1 MTSRGLLAPWQDLA
15 YGAAIGVPAR
25 LQSAELCDLFG
36 PSDAG
41 RSMKAGKTLKLLL
54 AASLA
59 VGAMAFAPA
68 QVRAADPVVTVIDGT
83 GVTIVEQESSC
94 CAGGSWGS
102 AYSFD
107 SAVAV
112 YVPIAL
118 PAGMRST
125 ISFDYAVIAPG
136 ALKVGG
142 TMACSG
148 SPSSNNNRQVRVDIV
163 DSTLSGQSW
172 FGSPALGL
180 LKNALTPV
188 ANSTGHIDVDVTAWA
203 GTTVNLAFR
212 ATGCDDMDDPGFID
226 ADWSNVTLTTTD
238 FWVDA
243 PVATVKPVVT
253 GSFAA
258 VGVQLTGTRGTWT
271 SINAYFRPQWYRC
284 TKAGAAVDQY
294 TSVSVPSG
302 CSAISGATEL
312 TYTPTTA
319 DKGRFLRMRSGGTG
333 DGGQLFSF
341 SKTTAVIGS
350 APVSR
355 TSAPPTVGGVLRV
368 GRTLTAARGTWT
380 ATPTATYTYQ
390 WYRCTATG
398 AASATVPDTCT
409 VIAGATRS
417 TYKLLAA
424 DKTAG
429 YIRVKVTATSTAG
442 VTVRVSA
449 AKKIL

>member
-1 MTSRGLLAPWQDLA
+1 
-15 YGAAIGVPAR
+15 
-25 LQSAELCDLFG
+25 
-36 PSDAG
+36 
-41 RSMKAGKTLKLLL
+41 MKAVKTMKLLL

-68 QVRAADPVVTVIDGT
+68 QARAADPVVTVIDGT
-83 GVTIVEQESSC
+83 GVTTVEQESSC
-94 CAGGSWGS
+94 CGDGSWGS
-102 AYSFD
+102 ADSFG

-125 ISFDYAVIAPG
+125 ISFDYSVSILFG
-136 ALKVGG
+136 ALEVGG
-142 TMACSG
+142 TMACSE
-148 SPSSNNNRQVRVDIV
+148 SYLSNSNRQFRVDIV
-163 DSTLSGQSW
+163 ESTLSGQSW

-188 ANSTGHIDVDVTAWA
+188 AAGSGRIDVDVTAWA

-212 ATGCDDMDDPGFID
+212 ATACDDMDYPGYLE
-226 ADWSNVTLTTTD
+226 AAWSNVTLTTTD

-253 GSFAA
+253 GSYAA
-258 VGVQLTGTRGTWT
+258 VGVELTGTRGTWT
-271 SINAYFRPQWYRC
+271 SISAYFRPQWYRC

-312 TYTPTTA
+312 TYTPVTA
-319 DKGRFLRMRSGGTG
+319 DKGKFLRMRSGGTG

-341 SKTTAVIGS
+341 SKATAVIGT
-350 APVSR
+350 APASR
-355 TSAPPTVGGVLRV
+355 ASAPPTVGGVLRV
-368 GRTLTAARGTWT
+368 GRTLTAAKGTWT
-380 ATPTATYTYQ
+380 ATPAATYRYQ

-398 AASATVPDTCT
+398 VAAATVPVTCT
-409 VIAGATRS
+409 VIAGATKS
-417 TYKLLAA
+417 TYKLLTA

-442 VTVRVSA
+442 VAERVSA
-449 AKKIL
+449 AKKIQ

>member
-1 MTSRGLLAPWQDLA
+1 
-15 YGAAIGVPAR
+15 
-25 LQSAELCDLFG
+25 
-36 PSDAG
+36 
-41 RSMKAGKTLKLLL
+41 
-54 AASLA
+54 
-59 VGAMAFAPA
+59 MAFAPA

-83 GVTIVEQESSC
+83 GSTTVRQEDGGFPLC
-94 CAGGSWGS
+94 CSNGSWGG
-102 AYSFD
+102 AYSD
-107 SAVAV
+107 ISSAVVV

-125 ISFDYAVIAPG
+125 ISFDYSVFAFG

-142 TMACSG
+142 TMACTG
-148 SPSSNNNRQVRVDIV
+148 TFPDYNRQFRVDIV

-188 ANSTGHIDVDVTAWA
+188 AAGSGRIDVDVTAWA

-212 ATGCDDMDDPGFID
+212 ATGCDDMEDPGVVD

-243 PVATVKPVVT
+243 PAATVKPVVS
-253 GSFAA
+253 GSYAA
-258 VGVQLTGTRGTWT
+258 VGVELTGTRGTWT
-271 SINAYFRPQWYRC
+271 SISAYFRPQWYRC

-294 TSVSVPSG
+294 TSVAVPSG

-319 DKGRFLRMRSGGTG
+319 DK
-333 DGGQLFSF
+333 
-341 SKTTAVIGS
+341 
-350 APVSR
+350 
-355 TSAPPTVGGVLRV
+355 
-368 GRTLTAARGTWT
+368 LTAAKGTWT
-380 ATPTATYTYQ
+380 GSPTPTYTYQ

-398 AASATVPDTCT
+398 VAAATVPETCT
-409 VIAGATRS
+409 VIAGATKS
-417 TYKLLAA
+417 TYKLLTA

-442 VTVRVSA
+442 ITVRVSA

>member
-1 MTSRGLLAPWQDLA
+1 
-15 YGAAIGVPAR
+15 
-25 LQSAELCDLFG
+25 
-36 PSDAG
+36 
-41 RSMKAGKTLKLLL
+41 MKAGKTVKLLL

-59 VGAMAFAPA
+59 AGAMAIAPA
-68 QVRAADPVVTVIDGT
+68 QVRAADPVVTAIDGT

-102 AYSFD
+102 AYSFG
-107 SAVAV
+107 SAIAV

-125 ISFDYAVIAPG
+125 ISFDYAVLAFG
-136 ALKVGG
+136 DLKVGG
-142 TMACSG
+142 TMACSA
-148 SPSSNNNRQVRVDIV
+148 SFSSNNNRQFRVDIV

-188 ANSTGHIDVDVTAWA
+188 AAGSGRIDVDVTAWA

-212 ATGCDDMDDPGFID
+212 ATGCDDMDYPGNLE

-253 GSFAA
+253 GSYAA
-258 VGVQLTGTRGTWT
+258 VGVELTGTRGTWT
-271 SINAYFRPQWYRC
+271 SISAYFRPQWYRC

-302 CSAISGATEL
+302 CSAISG
-312 TYTPTTA
+312 
-319 DKGRFLRMRSGGTG
+319 GTG

-341 SKTTAVIGS
+341 SKATAVIGT

-355 TSAPPTVGGVLRV
+355 ASAPPTVGGVLRV
-368 GRTLTAARGTWT
+368 GRTLTAAKGTWT
-380 ATPTATYTYQ
+380 ATPAATYRYQ

-398 AASATVPDTCT
+398 VAAATVPVTCT
-409 VIAGATRS
+409 VIAGATKS
-417 TYKLLAA
+417 TYKLLTA

>member
-1 MTSRGLLAPWQDLA
+1 
-15 YGAAIGVPAR
+15 
-25 LQSAELCDLFG
+25 
-36 PSDAG
+36 
-41 RSMKAGKTLKLLL
+41 MKAGNFLKLLL
-54 AASLA
+54 TTSLA
-59 VGAMAFAPA
+59 VGTMAFAPA

-83 GVTIVEQESSC
+83 GSTTVLQDDGGIPLCCSS
-94 CAGGSWGS
+94 GGWGYAFS
-102 AYSFD
+102 D
-107 SAVAV
+107 IESAVVV

-125 ISFDYAVIAPG
+125 ISFDYSVFAPG
-136 ALKVGG
+136 GLKVGG

-148 SPSSNNNRQVRVDIV
+148 SYSSNNNRQFRVDIV

-188 ANSTGHIDVDVTAWA
+188 ANSSGRIDVDVTAWA
-203 GTTVNLAFR
+203 GTTVILAFR
-212 ATGCDDMDDPGFID
+212 ATGCDDMDAPGILD
-226 ADWSNVTLTTTD
+226 AGWSNVTLTTTD

-253 GSFAA
+253 GSYAA
-258 VGVQLTGTRGTWT
+258 VGVELTGTRGTWT
-271 SINAYFRPQWYRC
+271 SISAYFRPQWYRC

-294 TSVSVPSG
+294 TPAAAPSG

-312 TYTPTTA
+312 TYTPVTA
-319 DKGRFLRMRSGGTG
+319 DKGKYLRMRSGGTG

-341 SKTTAVIGS
+341 SKTTAVIGT

-355 TSAPPTVGGVLRV
+355 ASAPPAVGGVLKV
-368 GRTLTAARGTWT
+368 GRTLTATRGTWT
-380 ATPTATYTYQ
+380 ATPSATYRYQ

-398 AASATVPDTCT
+398 SASATVPGTCT
-409 VIAGATRS
+409 LIAGATKS

-442 VTVRVSA
+442 VAERVSA
-449 AKKIL
+449 AKKIQ

>member
-1 MTSRGLLAPWQDLA
+1 
-15 YGAAIGVPAR
+15 
-25 LQSAELCDLFG
+25 
-36 PSDAG
+36 
-41 RSMKAGKTLKLLL
+41 MKAGKTLKLLL

-83 GVTIVEQESSC
+83 GSTTVRQEDGGFPLC
-94 CAGGSWGS
+94 CSNGSWGGARS
-102 AYSFD
+102 D
-107 SAVAV
+107 IESAVAV

-125 ISFDYAVIAPG
+125 ISFDYSVFAFG

-142 TMACSG
+142 TMACTG
-148 SPSSNNNRQVRVDIV
+148 TFPDNNRQFRVDIV

-188 ANSTGHIDVDVTAWA
+188 AISSGHIDVDVTAWA

-212 ATGCDDMDDPGFID
+212 ATGCDDIEDPGFVD

-243 PVATVKPVVT
+243 PAATVKPVVS
-253 GSFAA
+253 GSYAA
-258 VGVQLTGTRGTWT
+258 VGVELTGTRGTWT
-271 SINAYFRPQWYRC
+271 SISAYFRPQWYRC

-294 TSVSVPSG
+294 TSVAAPSG

-319 DKGRFLRMRSGGTG
+319 DKGKFLRMRSGGTG

-341 SKTTAVIGS
+341 SKATAVIGT

-355 TSAPPTVGGVLRV
+355 ASAPPTVGGVLRV
-368 GRTLTAARGTWT
+368 GRTLTAAKGTWT
-380 ATPTATYTYQ
+380 GSPTPTYTYQ

-398 AASATVPDTCT
+398 AAASTVPGTCT
-409 VIAGATRS
+409 LIAGATKS
-417 TYKLLAA
+417 TYKLLTA

>member
-1 MTSRGLLAPWQDLA
+1 
-15 YGAAIGVPAR
+15 
-25 LQSAELCDLFG
+25 
-36 PSDAG
+36 
-41 RSMKAGKTLKLLL
+41 MKAGKTVKLLL

-59 VGAMAFAPA
+59 AGAMAFAPA
-68 QVRAADPVVTVIDGT
+68 QVRAADPVVTVIDDT
-83 GVTIVEQESSC
+83 GVTTVEQEDSRPTCCSS
-94 CAGGSWGS
+94 GFWGTAVS
-102 AYSFD
+102 D
-107 SAVAV
+107 LESAVAV

-118 PAGMRST
+118 PAGLRST
-125 ISFDYAVIAPG
+125 ISFDYSVSAAG

-142 TMACSG
+142 TMACS
-148 SPSSNNNRQVRVDIV
+148 SDLSSNNNRQFRVDIV

-188 ANSTGHIDVDVTAWA
+188 ANSSGHIDVDVTAWA

-212 ATGCDDMDDPGFID
+212 ATGCDDLDEIGLII
-226 ADWSNVTLTTTD
+226 ATWTNVTLTTTD

-253 GSFAA
+253 GSYAA
-258 VGVQLTGTRGTWT
+258 VGVELTGTRGTWT
-271 SINAYFRPQWYRC
+271 SISAYFRPQWYRC

-294 TSVSVPSG
+294 TSVSAPSG

-312 TYTPTTA
+312 TYTPVTA
-319 DKGRFLRMRSGGTG
+319 DKGKFLRMRSGGTG

-341 SKTTAVIGS
+341 SRATAVIGT
-350 APVSR
+350 APASKA
-355 TSAPPTVGGVLRV
+355 SAPPTVGGVVKV
-368 GRTLTAARGTWT
+368 GRTLTAAKGTWT
-380 ATPTATYTYQ
+380 GTPTPTYAYQ

-398 AASATVPDTCT
+398 VAAATVPETCT
-409 VIAGATRS
+409 VIAGATKS
-417 TYKLLAA
+417 TYKLLTA

-449 AKKIL
+449 AKTIL

>member
-1 MTSRGLLAPWQDLA
+1 
-15 YGAAIGVPAR
+15 
-25 LQSAELCDLFG
+25 
-36 PSDAG
+36 
-41 RSMKAGKTLKLLL
+41 MKAGKTLKLLL
-54 AASLA
+54 AVALA

-68 QVRAADPVVTVIDGT
+68 QVRAADPVVTTIDGT
-83 GVTIVEQESSC
+83 GVTVVKQTTSGPELSS
-94 CAGGSWGS
+94 GSWGAATS
-102 AYSFD
+102 DYFQ
-107 SAVAV
+107 AVAV
-112 YVPIAL
+112 YVPVTLA
-118 PAGMRST
+118 AGMRST
-125 ISFDYAVIAPG
+125 ISFDYLVDTGPSFLG
-136 ALKVGG
+136 GGLKVGG
-142 TMACSG
+142 TMACEQTLAA
-148 SPSSNNNRQVRVDIV
+148 NNNRQFRVDIV
-163 DSTLSGQSW
+163 ESTLSGQSW

-188 ANSTGHIDVDVTAWA
+188 AISSGHIDVDVTAWA

-212 ATGCDDMDDPGFID
+212 AAHCDEFILD
-226 ADWSNVTLTTTD
+226 YLQAQWSNVTLTTTD

-243 PVATVKPVVT
+243 PAATVKPVVT
-253 GSFAA
+253 GDFAA

-271 SINAYFRPQWYRC
+271 SISAYFRPQWYRC

-294 TSVSVPSG
+294 TSVAVPSG

-319 DKGRFLRMRSGGTG
+319 DKGKFLRMRSGGTG

-341 SKTTAVIGS
+341 SKATAVIGT

-355 TSAPPTVGGVLRV
+355 ASAPPTVGGVLRV
-368 GRTLTAARGTWT
+368 GRTLTAAKGTWT
-380 ATPTATYTYQ
+380 GSPTPTYTYQ

-398 AASATVPDTCT
+398 VAAATVPETCT
-409 VIAGATRS
+409 VIAGATKS
-417 TYKLLAA
+417 TYKLLTA

>member
-1 MTSRGLLAPWQDLA
+1 
-15 YGAAIGVPAR
+15 
-25 LQSAELCDLFG
+25 
-36 PSDAG
+36 
-41 RSMKAGKTLKLLL
+41 MKAGKTLKLLL

-59 VGAMAFAPA
+59 VGAMAIAPA

-83 GVTIVEQESSC
+83 GMTVVQQTAVGFSS
-94 CAGGSWGS
+94 GSWGTAS
-102 AYSFD
+102 SSYEQ
-107 SAVAV
+107 AVAV
-112 YVPIAL
+112 YVPVTL

-125 ISFDYAVIAPG
+125 ISFDYAVSSFDP
-136 ALKVGG
+136 LMVGG
-142 TMACSG
+142 TMACTPLASG
-148 SPSSNNNRQVRVDIV
+148 LNNNQFRVDIV
-163 DSTLSGQSW
+163 ESNLSGQSW

-188 ANSTGHIDVDVTAWA
+188 ADGSGRIDVDVTAWA

-212 ATGCDDMDDPGFID
+212 AAYCDAVPFDSIQ
-226 ADWSNVTLTTTD
+226 AQWEYVTLTTTD

-253 GSFAA
+253 GDFAA

-271 SINAYFRPQWYRC
+271 SISAYFRPQWYRC

-294 TSVSVPSG
+294 TSVAAPSG

-312 TYTPTTA
+312 TYTPVTA
-319 DKGRFLRMRSGGTG
+319 DKGKFLRMRSGGTG

-341 SKTTAVIGS
+341 SKATAVIGT
-350 APVSR
+350 APVS
-355 TSAPPTVGGVLRV
+355 TASAPPTVGGVVKV
-368 GRTLTAARGTWT
+368 GRTLTAAKGTWT
-380 ATPTATYTYQ
+380 GTPTPTYAYQ

-398 AASATVPDTCT
+398 VAAATVPDTCT
-409 VIAGATRS
+409 VIAGATKS

-429 YIRVKVTATSTAG
+429 YVRVKVTATSTAG

>member
-1 MTSRGLLAPWQDLA
+1 
-15 YGAAIGVPAR
+15 
-25 LQSAELCDLFG
+25 
-36 PSDAG
+36 
-41 RSMKAGKTLKLLL
+41 MKAGKTMKLLL

-59 VGAMAFAPA
+59 VSAMAFAPA
-68 QVRAADPVVTVIDGT
+68 QARAADPVVTVIDGT
-83 GVTIVEQESSC
+83 GVTAVEQEDSGPLC
-94 CAGGSWGS
+94 CSGGYWGGAVS
-102 AYSFD
+102 D
-107 SAVAV
+107 IESAVAV

-125 ISFDYAVIAPG
+125 ISFDYSVSAQG

-142 TMACSG
+142 TMACS
-148 SPSSNNNRQVRVDIV
+148 SNPSSNNNRQFRVDIV

-188 ANSTGHIDVDVTAWA
+188 ANSSGHIDVDVTAWA

-212 ATGCDDMDDPGFID
+212 ATGCDDLDDFGYIS
-226 ADWSNVTLTTTD
+226 ATWTNVTLTTTD

-253 GSFAA
+253 GSYAA
-258 VGVQLTGTRGTWT
+258 VGVELTGTRGTWT
-271 SINAYFRPQWYRC
+271 SISAYFRPQWYRC

-312 TYTPTTA
+312 TYTPVTA
-319 DKGRFLRMRSGGTG
+319 DKGKFLRMRSGGTG

-341 SKTTAVIGS
+341 SKATAVIGT
-350 APVSR
+350 APVSK

-368 GRTLTAARGTWT
+368 GRTLTAAKGTWT
-380 ATPTATYTYQ
+380 ATPAATYRYQ

-398 AASATVPDTCT
+398 AAAATVPGTCT
-409 VIAGATRS
+409 LIAGATKS

-429 YIRVKVTATSTAG
+429 HVRVKVTATSTAG
-442 VTVRVSA
+442 VAERVSA
-449 AKKIL
+449 AKKIQ

>member
-1 MTSRGLLAPWQDLA
+1 
-15 YGAAIGVPAR
+15 
-25 LQSAELCDLFG
+25 
-36 PSDAG
+36 
-41 RSMKAGKTLKLLL
+41 MKAGKTMKLLL

-59 VGAMAFAPA
+59 FGAMALSPA

-83 GVTIVEQESSC
+83 GVTTVKQEDSGPTCCSS
-94 CAGGSWGS
+94 GSWGS
-102 AYSFD
+102 AVSD
-107 SAVAV
+107 MESAVAV

-125 ISFDYAVIAPG
+125 ISFDYSVFALG

-142 TMACSG
+142 TMACSV
-148 SPSSNNNRQVRVDIV
+148 SMSTSNNRQFRVDIV

-188 ANSTGHIDVDVTAWA
+188 ANSSGHIDVDVTAWA

-212 ATGCDDMDDPGFID
+212 ATGCDDFDDIGYIN
-226 ADWSNVTLTTTD
+226 ATWTNVTLTTTD

-253 GSFAA
+253 GSYAA
-258 VGVQLTGTRGTWT
+258 VGVELTGTRGIWT
-271 SINAYFRPQWYRC
+271 SISAYFRPQWYRC

-302 CSAISGATEL
+302 CSAISGANEL
-312 TYTPTTA
+312 TYTPVTA
-319 DKGRFLRMRSGGTG
+319 DKGKFLRMRIGGTG

-341 SKTTAVIGS
+341 SRATAMIGT

-368 GRTLTAARGTWT
+368 GRTLTAAKGTWT
-380 ATPTATYTYQ
+380 ATPTATYRYQ

-398 AASATVPDTCT
+398 AAAATVPGTCT
-409 VIAGATRS
+409 LIAGATKS
-417 TYKLLAA
+417 TYKVLAA

-429 YIRVKVTATSTAG
+429 HVRVKVTATSTAG
-442 VTVRVSA
+442 VAERVSA
-449 AKKIL
+449 AKKIQ

>member
-1 MTSRGLLAPWQDLA
+1 
-15 YGAAIGVPAR
+15 
-25 LQSAELCDLFG
+25 
-36 PSDAG
+36 
-41 RSMKAGKTLKLLL
+41 MKAGNFLKLLL

-68 QVRAADPVVTVIDGT
+68 QARAADPVVTVIDGT
-83 GVTIVEQESSC
+83 DATVIKQTSAGFA
-94 CAGGSWGS
+94 AGGWGVAES
-102 AYSFD
+102 AYEQ
-107 SAVAV
+107 AVAV
-112 YVPIAL
+112 YVPVTL

-125 ISFDYAVIAPG
+125 ISFDYSVSSDGP
-136 ALKVGG
+136 LMVGG
-142 TMACSG
+142 TMACTVFASTL
-148 SPSSNNNRQVRVDIV
+148 NNNQFRVDIV
-163 DSTLSGQSW
+163 ESTLSGQSW

-180 LKNALTPV
+180 LKSALTPV
-188 ANSTGHIDVDVTAWA
+188 ASGSGHIDVDVTAWA

-212 ATGCDDMDDPGFID
+212 VARCDDNPFYTE
-226 ADWSNVTLTTTD
+226 AEWSNVTLTTTD

-253 GSFAA
+253 GSYAA

-271 SINAYFRPQWYRC
+271 SISAYFRPQWYRC

-302 CSAISGATEL
+302 CSAISGANEL
-312 TYTPTTA
+312 TYTPVTA
-319 DKGRFLRMRSGGTG
+319 DKGKFLRMRSGGTG

-341 SKTTAVIGS
+341 SKATAVIGT

-368 GRTLTAARGTWT
+368 GRTLTAAKGTWT
-380 ATPTATYTYQ
+380 ATPTATYRYQ

-398 AASATVPDTCT
+398 AAASTVPGTCT
-409 VIAGATRS
+409 LIAGATKS

-424 DKTAG
+424 DKTSG
-429 YIRVKVTATSTAG
+429 YVRVKVTATSTAG
-442 VTVRVSA
+442 VAERVSA
-449 AKKIL
+449 AKKIQ

>member
-1 MTSRGLLAPWQDLA
+1 
-15 YGAAIGVPAR
+15 
-25 LQSAELCDLFG
+25 
-36 PSDAG
+36 
-41 RSMKAGKTLKLLL
+41 MKAGKTLKLLL

-59 VGAMAFAPA
+59 VGAMAFAPV
-68 QVRAADPVVTVIDGT
+68 QVRAADPVVTTIDGT
-83 GVTIVEQESSC
+83 GVTVVKQTTSGPEFSS
-94 CAGGSWGS
+94 GSWGAATS
-102 AYSFD
+102 DYFQ
-107 SAVAV
+107 AVAV
-112 YVPIAL
+112 YVPVTLA
-118 PAGMRST
+118 AGMRST
-125 ISFDYAVIAPG
+125 ISFDYLVGTGPFLG
-136 ALKVGG
+136 GGLKVGG
-142 TMACSG
+142 TMACEQTQAA
-148 SPSSNNNRQVRVDIV
+148 NNNRQFRVDIV
-163 DSTLSGQSW
+163 ESTLSGQSW

-188 ANSTGHIDVDVTAWA
+188 AISSGHIDVDVTAWA

-212 ATGCDDMDDPGFID
+212 STGCDDTEKIGYIS
-226 ADWSNVTLTTTD
+226 ATWSNVTLTTTD

-243 PVATVKPVVT
+243 PAATVKPVVT
-253 GSFAA
+253 GDFAA

-271 SINAYFRPQWYRC
+271 SISAYFRPQWYRC

-294 TSVSVPSG
+294 TPAAAPTG

-319 DKGRFLRMRSGGTG
+319 DKGKFLRMRSGGTG

-341 SKTTAVIGS
+341 SKATAVIGT
-350 APVSR
+350 APVS
-355 TSAPPTVGGVLRV
+355 TASAPPTVGGVVKV
-368 GRTLTAARGTWT
+368 GRTLTAAKGTWT
-380 ATPTATYTYQ
+380 ATPTPTYAYQ

-398 AASATVPDTCT
+398 VAAATVPDTCT
-409 VIAGATRS
+409 VIAGATKS

>member
-1 MTSRGLLAPWQDLA
+1 M
-15 YGAAIGVPAR
+15 
-25 LQSAELCDLFG
+25 LQ
-36 PSDAG
+36 
-41 RSMKAGKTLKLLL
+41 
-54 AASLA
+54 
-59 VGAMAFAPA
+59 
-68 QVRAADPVVTVIDGT
+68 
-83 GVTIVEQESSC
+83 
-94 CAGGSWGS
+94 
-102 AYSFD
+102 
-107 SAVAV
+107 AVAV
-112 YVPIAL
+112 YVPISL

-125 ISFDYAVIAPG
+125 ISFDYSIFAYG

-142 TMACSG
+142 TMACSE
-148 SPSSNNNRQVRVDIV
+148 SLISNNNRQFRVDIV

-188 ANSTGHIDVDVTAWA
+188 ANSSGHIDVDVTAWA

-212 ATGCDDMDDPGFID
+212 ATGCEDLDDAGLLSATWD
-226 ADWSNVTLTTTD
+226 NVTLTTTD

-253 GSFAA
+253 GSYAA
-258 VGVQLTGTRGTWT
+258 VGVLLTGTRGTWT
-271 SINAYFRPQWYRC
+271 SISAYFRPQWYRC

-319 DKGRFLRMRSGGTG
+319 DKGKFLRMRSGGTG

-341 SKTTAVIGS
+341 SKATAVIGT
-350 APVSR
+350 APVS
-355 TSAPPTVGGVLRV
+355 TASAPPTVGGVLKV
-368 GRTLTAARGTWT
+368 GRTLTAAKGTWT
-380 ATPTATYTYQ
+380 GTPTPTYAYQ

-398 AASATVPDTCT
+398 VAAATVPVTCT
-409 VIAGATRS
+409 VIAGATKS
-417 TYKLLAA
+417 TYKLLTA

>member
-1 MTSRGLLAPWQDLA
+1 
-15 YGAAIGVPAR
+15 
-25 LQSAELCDLFG
+25 
-36 PSDAG
+36 
-41 RSMKAGKTLKLLL
+41 MKAGKTVKLLL

-68 QVRAADPVVTVIDGT
+68 QVRAADPVVTVIDLTVGT
-83 GVTIVEQESSC
+83 FVAQALACCSSANDGLTSAF
-94 CAGGSWGS
+94 AGGG
-102 AYSFD
+102 AIV
-107 SAVAV
+107 VAV
-112 YVPIAL
+112 PVTL
-118 PAGMRST
+118 EAGMRST
-125 ISFDYAVIAPG
+125 ISFDYSVNSLFG
-136 ALKVGG
+136 GLQVGG
-142 TMACSG
+142 TMACNLG
-148 SPSSNNNRQVRVDIV
+148 SPSSNLQFRVDIV
-163 DSTLSGQSW
+163 DSTLSGQAW

-188 ANSTGHIDVDVTAWA
+188 AAGSGHIDVDVTSWA

-212 ATGCDDMDDPGFID
+212 ATGCDGLDGPGFLS
-226 ADWSNVTLTTTD
+226 ATWSNVTLTTTD

-271 SINAYFRPQWYRC
+271 SISAYFRPQWYRC

-312 TYTPTTA
+312 TYTPVTA
-319 DKGRFLRMRSGGTG
+319 DKGKFLRMRSGGTG

-341 SKTTAVIGS
+341 SKATAVIGT
-350 APVSR
+350 APVS
-355 TSAPPTVGGVLRV
+355 TASAPPTAGGVLKV
-368 GRTLTAARGTWT
+368 GRTLTAAKGTWT
-380 ATPTATYTYQ
+380 GTPTPTYAYQ

-398 AASATVPDTCT
+398 VAAATVPVTCT
-409 VIAGATRS
+409 VIAGATKS
-417 TYKLLAA
+417 TYKLLTA

>member
-1 MTSRGLLAPWQDLA
+1 
-15 YGAAIGVPAR
+15 
-25 LQSAELCDLFG
+25 
-36 PSDAG
+36 
-41 RSMKAGKTLKLLL
+41 MKAGNTLRLLL

-59 VGAMAFAPA
+59 FGAMALSPA
-68 QVRAADPVVTVIDGT
+68 QARAADPVVTAIDGT
-83 GVTIVEQESSC
+83 GVTVVRQEDGGSLC
-94 CAGGSWGS
+94 CSFGSWGS
-102 AYSFD
+102 AYSD
-107 SAVAV
+107 IASAIVV

-125 ISFDYAVIAPG
+125 ISFDYSVFAPG
-136 ALKVGG
+136 PLKVGG
-142 TMACSG
+142 TMACSA
-148 SPSSNNNRQVRVDIV
+148 SFSSNNNRQFRVDIV

-188 ANSTGHIDVDVTAWA
+188 ATSSGRIDVDVTAWA

-212 ATGCDDMDDPGFID
+212 ATGCDDMDAPGILD
-226 ADWSNVTLTTTD
+226 AGWSNVTLTTTD

-243 PVATVKPVVT
+243 PTATVKPVVT

-271 SINAYFRPQWYRC
+271 SISAYFRPQWYRC
-284 TKAGAAVDQY
+284 TKAGAAVNQY
-294 TSVSVPSG
+294 TSVAVPSG
-302 CSAISGATEL
+302 CSAIGGATEL
-312 TYTPTTA
+312 TYTPVTA
-319 DKGRFLRMRSGGTG
+319 DRGRFLRMRSGGTG

-341 SKTTAVIGS
+341 SKTTVVIGT

-380 ATPTATYTYQ
+380 ATPTATYRYQ

-398 AASATVPDTCT
+398 AAASTVPETCT
-409 VIAGATRS
+409 LIAGATKS

-424 DKTAG
+424 DKATG
-429 YIRVKVTATSTAG
+429 HIRVKVTATSTAG

>member
-1 MTSRGLLAPWQDLA
+1 
-15 YGAAIGVPAR
+15 
-25 LQSAELCDLFG
+25 
-36 PSDAG
+36 
-41 RSMKAGKTLKLLL
+41 MKAGNTLRLLL

-59 VGAMAFAPA
+59 FGAMALSPA

-83 GVTIVEQESSC
+83 GVTVVEQEDGGPLC
-94 CAGGSWGS
+94 CSDGSWGS
-102 AYSFD
+102 AYSD
-107 SAVAV
+107 IESAIVV
-112 YVPIAL
+112 YVPVAL

-125 ISFDYAVIAPG
+125 ISFDYLVSAMGP
-136 ALKVGG
+136 LKVGG
-142 TMACSG
+142 TMACSA
-148 SPSSNNNRQVRVDIV
+148 SSSSNNNRQFRVDIV

-188 ANSTGHIDVDVTAWA
+188 ANSTGRIDVDVTAWA

-212 ATGCDDMDDPGFID
+212 ATGCDDMEDPGRLD
-226 ADWSNVTLTTTD
+226 AGWSNVTLTTTD

-271 SINAYFRPQWYRC
+271 SISAYFRPQWYRC
-284 TKAGAAVDQY
+284 IRAGAAVNQY
-294 TSVSVPSG
+294 TSVAVPSG
-302 CSAISGATEL
+302 CSAIRGATEL
-312 TYTPTTA
+312 TYTPVTA
-319 DKGRFLRMRSGGTG
+319 DRGRFLRMRIGGTG

-341 SKTTAVIGS
+341 SKTTAVIGT

-355 TSAPPTVGGVLRV
+355 ASAPPTVGGVLRV

-380 ATPTATYTYQ
+380 ATPTATYRYQ

-398 AASATVPDTCT
+398 VAAATVPVTCT
-409 VIAGATRS
+409 VIAGATKS
-417 TYKLLAA
+417 TYKLLTA

>member
-1 MTSRGLLAPWQDLA
+1 
-15 YGAAIGVPAR
+15 
-25 LQSAELCDLFG
+25 
-36 PSDAG
+36 
-41 RSMKAGKTLKLLL
+41 MKAEKTVKLLL

-59 VGAMAFAPA
+59 AGAMAFAPA
-68 QVRAADPVVTVIDGT
+68 QARAADPIVTVIDGT
-83 GVTIVEQESSC
+83 GATVVTQTSIGFG
-94 CAGGSWGS
+94 AGIWGVAES
-102 AYSFD
+102 AYEQ
-107 SAVAV
+107 AVAV
-112 YVPIAL
+112 YVPVTL

-125 ISFDYAVIAPG
+125 ISFDYSVNSDG
-136 ALKVGG
+136 ALTVGG
-142 TMACSG
+142 TMACTISA
-148 SPSSNNNRQVRVDIV
+148 STLNNNQFRVDIV
-163 DSTLSGQSW
+163 ESTLSGQSW

-188 ANSTGHIDVDVTAWA
+188 ASGTGHIDVDVTAWA
-203 GTTVNLAFR
+203 GTTVSLAFR
-212 ATGCDDMDDPGFID
+212 VAYCDDLPFGDIR
-226 ADWSNVTLTTTD
+226 AEWSNVTLTTTD

-253 GSFAA
+253 SSYAA

-271 SINAYFRPQWYRC
+271 SISAYFRPQWYRC

-294 TSVSVPSG
+294 TSVAAPSG

-319 DKGRFLRMRSGGTG
+319 DKGKFLRMRSGGTG

-341 SKTTAVIGS
+341 SKATAVIGT
-350 APVSR
+350 APVST
-355 TSAPPTVGGVLRV
+355 TSAPPTVGGVLKV
-368 GRTLTAARGTWT
+368 GRTLTAAKGTWT
-380 ATPTATYTYQ
+380 GSPTPTYAYQ

-398 AASATVPDTCT
+398 VAAATVPVTCT
-409 VIAGATRS
+409 VIAGATKS
-417 TYKLLAA
+417 TYKLLTA

>member
-1 MTSRGLLAPWQDLA
+1 MKFGNVLRALL
-15 YGAAIGVPAR
+15 V
-25 LQSAELCDLFG
+25 
-36 PSDAG
+36 
-41 RSMKAGKTLKLLL
+41 T
-54 AASLA
+54 SLA
-59 VGAMAFAPA
+59 VGALTLAPR

-83 GVTIVEQESSC
+83 GVTLIKQVPGC
-94 CAGGSWGS
+94 CAGGGWGIAES
-102 AYSFD
+102 VMEQ
-107 SAVAV
+107 AVAV
-112 YVPIAL
+112 YVPVIL

-125 ISFDYAVIAPG
+125 ISFDYEVISPRP
-136 ALKVGG
+136 LQVGG
-142 TMACSG
+142 TMACAPFVG
-148 SPSSNNNRQVRVDIV
+148 GTSNNQFRVDIV

-188 ANSTGHIDVDVTAWA
+188 ATSGGHIDVDVTAWA
-203 GTTVNLAFR
+203 GTTVSLAFR
-212 ATGCDDMDDPGFID
+212 AVGCDEIFGPGYIS
-226 ADWSNVTLTTTD
+226 AEWSNVTLTTTD

-253 GSFAA
+253 GSYAA

-271 SINAYFRPQWYRC
+271 SISAYFRPQWYRC
-284 TKAGAAVDQY
+284 TKAGVAVDQY

-312 TYTPTTA
+312 TYTPVTA
-319 DKGRFLRMRSGGTG
+319 DRGRFLRMRIGGTG

-341 SKTTAVIGS
+341 SKSTSVIGT

-380 ATPTATYTYQ
+380 ATPTAAYRYQ

-398 AASATVPDTCT
+398 AATSTVPGTCT
-409 VIAGATRS
+409 LIAGATKS

-424 DKTAG
+424 DKTSG

-442 VTVRVSA
+442 VAVRISA

>member
-1 MTSRGLLAPWQDLA
+1 
-15 YGAAIGVPAR
+15 
-25 LQSAELCDLFG
+25 
-36 PSDAG
+36 
-41 RSMKAGKTLKLLL
+41 MKAGKTLKLLL

-94 CAGGSWGS
+94 CASGLWGS
-102 AYSFD
+102 AFSD
-107 SAVAV
+107 GSAVAV

-125 ISFDYAVIAPG
+125 ISFDYAVFAYG

-142 TMACSG
+142 TMACSA
-148 SPSSNNNRQVRVDIV
+148 SYSSNNNRQFRVDIV

-188 ANSTGHIDVDVTAWA
+188 AAGSGRIDVDVTAWA

-212 ATGCDDMDDPGFID
+212 ATGCDDMDDPGVLD

-253 GSFAA
+253 GSYAA

-271 SINAYFRPQWYRC
+271 SISAYFRPQWYRC

-312 TYTPTTA
+312 TYTPVTA
-319 DKGRFLRMRSGGTG
+319 DKGKFLRMRSGGTG

-341 SKTTAVIGS
+341 SKATAVIGT
-350 APVSR
+350 APVSKA
-355 TSAPPTVGGVLRV
+355 SAPPTVGGVLRV
-368 GRTLTAARGTWT
+368 GRTLTAAKGTWT
-380 ATPTATYTYQ
+380 ATPTATYRYQ

-398 AASATVPDTCT
+398 AAASTVPGTCT
-409 VIAGATRS
+409 LIAGATKS

-424 DKTAG
+424 DKTSG
-429 YIRVKVTATSTAG
+429 YVRVKVTATSTAG
-442 VTVRVSA
+442 VAERVSA
-449 AKKIL
+449 AKKIQ